1 MPARASAKRA
11 VAKPRPAVN
20 TDRLTVDIVEAAA
33 NLLRAFAESP
43 AGRRAHT
50 SSLFLS
56 VRLFATTLCRAVAH
70 LTEFDDASR
79 TLDAQ
84 EPVTPSAHRQL
95 LLQRRVA
102 WLQAK
107 TALERSS

>member
-43 AGRRAHT
+43 AGRRSHT

-56 VRLFATTLCRAVAH
+56 VRLFATTGYGSDADQSRAREAGFERH
-70 LTEFDDASR
+70 LTKPV
-79 TLDAQ
+79 
-84 EPVTPSAHRQL
+84 EPAE
-95 LLQRRVA
+95 
-102 WLQAK
+102 
-107 TALERSS
+107 LERVLAELKSGGAPEQ